1 MAEKP
6 PADTSSSETDFDMM
20 SALDWQN
27 GIATLPGSDIRFRMN
42 EFGALEIVTDGE
54 MEAVQA
60 AAMATESSDPS
71 PADKPTPPVEGAAGG
86 TAVVESAEPVLLAPS
101 IVTPE
106 EAPSVEVV
114 SCGACGASG
123 TFENFIEGK
132 FCSKACIQS
141 RNNSSS
147 SSSRASPVEQK
158 NGETA
163 SNPSNESAQPLK
175 RIRRKRKLLTESDDE
190 EVENPEEEEEKSKVG
205 KGRRAA
211 KQTKPVATAP
221 GKKKVWS
228 WPAYLEEEKMIAV
241 PLKLFKE
248 VTPKSFLRASLFNGF
263 KVGMTKMERLFIYL
277 FFFDPLHPSMFC
289 VLTVAEVTVCFRM
302 QGYRIRMIPECYDFW
317 LNADSWDVKPAG
329 WCEKT
334 GNKLLLPKG
343 CKDGE
348 FNWSTYVKNCR
359 GQTAPKHLFKSLNT
373 SVTPSGFRPG
383 MKLEAVDKKNPSLIC
398 VASIAALVDNRL
410 LIHFDNWDE
419 SYDYWCEASSPYIHP
434 VGFCQE
440 MGLTLTAPA
449 EYKHPKSFSWE
460 KYLEET
466 GSQAAPARAFKQ
478 RPPHGFQENMKL
490 EAVDKRNPMLI
501 RVSTIAATEEHRLK
515 IHFDGWSQEYDYW
528 VDADSPDIHPVGWCA
543 KTGHPL
549 QNPLGPVD
557 SSTPPGQGCPTQGCH
572 GIGHIKGPRYGTHYT
587 AVSCPYS
594 DVNLNKE
601 GLLQDRLIGEKPPAL
616 AGPQKAKRVEVP
628 TPVSVPAPTVPEPSD
643 NSPQSR
649 KSWSTESE
657 RSGRSSVQSLP
668 EQTQSSEERTEGT
681 REPSENSIKA
691 KKTGPIP
698 KCLKLHLVKQE
709 LGDGKETSLSL
720 QEALHES
727 VFIPPFSS
735 NPAHRIQVCWEQHC
749 KLLPEVLGLTAKGVA
764 KWTTEEVASFVQ
776 GLPGCREH
784 APVFRNEQID
794 GEAFLLLT
802 QADIVK
808 ILGIKLGPA
817 LKIYNSILMCKSADE
832 E

>member
-42 EFGALEIVTDGE
+42 EFGALEIITDGE

-71 PADKPTPPVEGAAGG
+71 PADKPTSPEEGVAGG
-86 TAVVESAEPVLLAPS
+86 TAVVESAEPVHLAPS

-114 SCGACGASG
+114 SCGTCGASG
-123 TFENFIEGK
+123 TFENFEGK
-132 FCSKACIQS
+132 FCSKACFQS
-141 RNNSSS
+141 RNNSSSS

-163 SNPSNESAQPLK
+163 SNPSNESARPLK

-190 EVENPEEEEEKSKVG
+190 EVENPEEEEEEEKSKVG

-211 KQTKPVATAP
+211 KQTKLVATAS

-248 VTPKSFLRASLFNGF
+248 HQSFPQSRNGF
-263 KVGMTKMERLFIYL
+263 KVGMKMEGL
-277 FFFDPLHPSMFC
+277 DPLHPSMFC
-289 VLTVAEVTVCFRM
+289 VLTVAEV
-302 QGYRIRMIPECYDFW
+302 QGYRIRLHFDGYPECYDFW
-317 LNADSWDVKPAG
+317 VNADSWDVKPAG

-348 FNWSTYVKNCR
+348 FNWNTYVKNCR

-383 MKLEAVDKKNPSLIC
+383 MKLEAVDKKNPFLIC

-466 GSQAAPARAFKQ
+466 GTQAAPARAFKQ

-501 RVSTIAATEEHRLK
+501 RVATIAATEEHRLK

-549 QNPLGPVD
+549 QNPQGPVD

-594 DVNLNKE
+594 EINLNKE
-601 GLLQDRLIGEKPPAL
+601 GLLPDRLIGEKPPTL
-616 AGPQKAKRVEVP
+616 AGPQKGKRVEAPAP
-628 TPVSVPAPTVPEPSD
+628 TPTVPEPSD
-643 NSPQSR
+643 DSPQSR

-657 RSGRSSVQSLP
+657 RSGRNSAQCLP
-668 EQTQSSEERTEGT
+668 EQTPSTEERTEGT
-681 REPSENSIKA
+681 GEPSENGIKA
-691 KKTGPIP
+691 RKTGPIP

-709 LGDGKETSLSL
+709 LGDGKETALSL

-749 KLLPEVLGLTAKGVA
+749 RLLPEVLGLTAKGVA
-764 KWTTEEVASFVQ
+764 KWTIE
-776 GLPGCREH
+776 
-784 APVFRNEQID
+784 EQID